1 MLSIRLVPL
10 LIWAGAIFAFSS
22 ISNPPGPSGVDRTAY
37 VAHGFEYGLLAFLAV
52 RWARRA
58 FPSAPLASL
67 LVLTWLGCVAY
78 GASDEFHQS
87 FVSGR
92 DASYGDWVADAT
104 GAALGLIGWRVFLKA
119 GERVHP
125 A

>member
-10 LIWAGAIFAFSS
+10 LIWVAAIFAFSS
-22 ISNPPGPSGVDRTAY
+22 LSNPPGPSGVDRTAY

-58 FPSAPLASL
+58 FQGAPLGL
-67 LVLTWLGCVAY
+67 LLFFTWLGCVAY

-92 DASYGDWVADAT
+92 DASYADWIADAT
-104 GAALGLIGWRVFLKA
+104 GAALGLIGWRIFLKA